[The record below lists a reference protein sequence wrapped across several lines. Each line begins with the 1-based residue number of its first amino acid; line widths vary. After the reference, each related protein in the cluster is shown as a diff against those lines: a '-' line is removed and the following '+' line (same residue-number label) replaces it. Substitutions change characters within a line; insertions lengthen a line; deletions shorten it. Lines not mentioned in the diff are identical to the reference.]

1 MFRVISGIVLDL
13 KVFRS
18 VRPQIYNGVTFLQGI
33 IAALFPLMTSY
44 SEFMLLSAIDGV
56 VQGTKLAQ
64 VNSIRRYTTC
74 MHFLHNLLSNFER
87 KKNEKKLGIV
97 NLKLIVNLENNT

>member
-1 MFRVISGIVLDL
+1 MLCFIDIQAATLLSISAGFDTVFRVITGIVLDL

-18 VRPQIYNGVTFLQGI
+18 VRPQIYNGVTFLQGF

-44 SEFMLLSAIDGV
+44 SEFMILSAIDGA

-64 VNSIRRYTTC
+64 VNWIC
-74 MHFLHNLLSNFER
+74 
-87 KKNEKKLGIV
+87 
-97 NLKLIVNLENNT
+97 